1 MMTAKQLRLKE
12 SKMNNNFWS
21 NVPTW
26 FKTKEEWVVSN
37 LRSRLGATWNSG
49 NYKTDEDQLAKMQA
63 FFREINSLEKEVV
76 TKSEL
81 VQCYNA
87 VQVSIGDT
95 SKGKPVQVSKYT
107 NLAYFDVTVQLTGES
122 VDMPFSFEY
131 NIERDRI
138 VTDHG
143 NFASL
148 EEAKKAFVINL
159 RKRYRWAKLAKQ
171 Y

>member
-1 MMTAKQLRLKE
+1 
-12 SKMNNNFWS
+12 MNNNFWS

-87 VQVSIGDT
+87 VQVSMGGT